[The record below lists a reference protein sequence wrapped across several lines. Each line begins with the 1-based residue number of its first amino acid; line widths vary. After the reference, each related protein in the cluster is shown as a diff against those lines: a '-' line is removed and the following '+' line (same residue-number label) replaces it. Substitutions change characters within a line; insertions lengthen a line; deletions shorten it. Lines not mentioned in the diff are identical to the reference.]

1 MITECDFIEAW
12 NALLASSDVVIT
24 SVETKDKYILD
35 KSKLKFFSKTLDSW
49 RNVNFISTEELMGR
63 WIISKKEN
71 KDEKIKRICTV

>member
-12 NALLASSDVVIT
+12 NALLGSNDVVIT

>member
-24 SVETKDKYILD
+24 SMITKDKYMLD

-49 RNVNFISTEELMGR
+49 RNVNFISTEEILGK
-63 WIISKKEN
+63 WIISREV
-71 KDEKIKRICTV
+71 EE